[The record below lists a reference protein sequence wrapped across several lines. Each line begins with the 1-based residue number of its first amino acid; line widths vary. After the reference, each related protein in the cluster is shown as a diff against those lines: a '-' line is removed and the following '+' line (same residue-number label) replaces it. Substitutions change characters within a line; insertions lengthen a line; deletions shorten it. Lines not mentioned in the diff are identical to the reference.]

1 MSNISPEERLHLS
14 ANDNSKAKK
23 PFTSEHIDSL
33 FMLTSLKLHS
43 RKLSEHEEKI
53 KLLEGHFKRSEFMVF
68 ILKLCFN
75 YFCFVFP
82 SIQKF
87 SFPDSA
93 KFHETLDM
101 GALQMVIY
109 FQSGVGVDDKR
120 IYNYGRSKNSPIYKE
135 VGGGGGKGFI
145 VKLMYRADC
154 VKGRGTWTVKRF
166 KGNGLGKEEDVIFL
180 TGVHTAIYTMLT
192 NTKYFVSKIGV

>member
-1 MSNISPEERLHLS
+1 
-14 ANDNSKAKK
+14 
-23 PFTSEHIDSL
+23 
-33 FMLTSLKLHS
+33 MLTSLKLHS
-43 RKLSEHEEKI
+43 RKLSEHEENI

-101 GALQMVIY
+101 GALQMVSY
-109 FQSGVGVDDKR
+109 FQR
-120 IYNYGRSKNSPIYKE
+120 W
-135 VGGGGGKGFI
+135 GG
-145 VKLMYRADC
+145 C
-154 VKGRGTWTVKRF
+154 
-166 KGNGLGKEEDVIFL
+166 
-180 TGVHTAIYTMLT
+180 
-192 NTKYFVSKIGV
+192 